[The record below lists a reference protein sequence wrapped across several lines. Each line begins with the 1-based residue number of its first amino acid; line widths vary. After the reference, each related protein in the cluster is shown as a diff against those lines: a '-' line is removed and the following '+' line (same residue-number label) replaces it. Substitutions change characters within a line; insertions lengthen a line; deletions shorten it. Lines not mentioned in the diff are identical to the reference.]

1 MNFQPSSQEVRM
13 SRLVTI
19 ATAVDPVRATLIQ
32 SQLEA
37 YNIRV
42 LLSHESAGT
51 AYGLT
56 VGALGL
62 VDVLVAEAQ
71 AQEAKAILDESSS
84 PPSGAEPD
92 A

>member
-1 MNFQPSSQEVRM
+1 M
-13 SRLVTI
+13 SPLVVL
-19 ATAVDPVRATLIQ
+19 AAAVDPVRATLIK

-37 YNIRV
+37 YNIPV

-62 VDVLVAEAQ
+62 VDILVAAEQALEAR
-71 AQEAKAILDESSS
+71 AILDDTSPSSAT
-84 PPSGAEPD
+84 PSD
-92 A
+92 AR